1 MIPYGLVMATRAWQA
16 RRLNSVVKAAILL
29 TAACG
34 GCGGPA
40 PASRLEP
47 VAPVETASA
56 RADAADAQTLAATT
70 AVMDVKVEPGD
81 WFENVTARTGIEFR
95 YRNGEEA
102 GRRYILE
109 SLGGGVALFDYDN
122 DGDLDVFCTGG
133 GEISSSEPVVIR
145 GRASALYRNDGSWN
159 FVDVTNEAGLACEID
174 YSHGCGV
181 ADFDR
186 DGWLDLFVCCYG
198 RSRLFRNTRN
208 GAFLEVSQSAGI
220 DVTGWS
226 TAVAWPDIDGDGW
239 PDLYITRY
247 AEWSPQRDQPCWNSR
262 GQRDVC
268 SPTVYRGEPDKLFRN
283 RGDGRFEEITQAA
296 GLKGSGK
303 GLGVVA
309 ADLDD
314 DGFVDLYVARDEVEK
329 DLYCGGPTLPLAETA
344 QKAGVA
350 ANEFGVPE
358 GSMGVDVGD
367 YDGDGRPDLWVTNF
381 ENEDNALY
389 HNLGAG
395 GFVYATV
402 AAGLAGHSRRYVG
415 FGTALADFDG
425 DGWPDIFVA
434 NGHVFV
440 HGRQSPYR
448 QPAQLFRN
456 VAAREGG
463 RRFENVSAR
472 GGTYFQMPHVGRGAA
487 VGDLDDDGALDLVIS
502 HQNEPVTILR
512 NRQRP
517 AHFLRV
523 MLHGIRSHPQGVGA
537 RVSIDDGE
545 RTAVRFVVSGA
556 GYFSQFDRRVLFP
569 VPTDAHRDVMVH
581 WPGGGHEV
589 FPALDVD
596 RTHELVEGNA
606 THRSTP

>member
-1 MIPYGLVMATRAWQA
+1 V
-16 RRLNSVVKAAILL
+16 
-29 TAACG
+29 
-34 GCGGPA
+34 PA
-40 PASRLEP
+40 G
-47 VAPVETASA
+47 
-56 RADAADAQTLAATT
+56 ADDFRTPPAAD
-70 AVMDVKVEPGD
+70 D
-81 WFENVTARTGIEFR
+81 WFEDVTELTGVSFR

-102 GRRYILE
+102 CRRYILE

-122 DGDLDVFCTGG
+122 DGDLDLFCTGG
-133 GEISSSEPVVIR
+133 GEIPGSDSVAVR
-145 GRASALYRNDGSWN
+145 GRPCALYRNDGSWR
-159 FVDVTNEAGLACEID
+159 FVDVTEASGLSGAID

-198 RSRLFRNTRN
+198 RSRLFRNTRS
-208 GAFLEVSQSAGI
+208 GAFADVSQAAGI
-220 DVTGWS
+220 DFRGWS
-226 TAVAWPDIDGDGW
+226 TAVAWPDVDGDGW
-239 PDLYITRY
+239 PDLYITGY
-247 AEWSPQRDQPCWNSR
+247 ADWSPRRDQPCWNNR
-262 GQRDVC
+262 GQREVC
-268 SPTVYRGEPDKLFRN
+268 PPTVYQGEPDRLFRN
-283 RGDGRFEEITQAA
+283 RGNGCFEEITRAA
-296 GLKGSGK
+296 GLSDSGK

-329 DLYCGGPTLPLAETA
+329 DLYRGGPALPLAEVA
-344 QKAGVA
+344 QQAGVA
-350 ANEFGVPE
+350 VSEFGLPE

-389 HNLGAG
+389 RNLGAG

-402 AAGLAGHSRRYVG
+402 SAGLAGQSRRYVG

-425 DGWPDIFVA
+425 DGWLDIFVA

-456 VAAREGG
+456 VPGKDGE

-472 GGTYFQMPHVGRGAA
+472 GGAYFQTPHIGRGAA
-487 VGDLDDDGALDLVIS
+487 VGDLDDDGAPDLVVC

-512 NRQRP
+512 NRQPP

-523 MLHGIRSHPQGVGA
+523 LLRGVRCHPQAVGA
-537 RVSIDDGE
+537 SISVAVAE
-545 RTAVRFVVSGA
+545 RTHVRFVVSGA
-556 GYFSQFDRRVLFP
+556 GYFSQFDQRVVVP
-569 VPTDAHRDVMVH
+569 VTTDAPLDVTVR
-581 WPGGGHEV
+581 WPGGGREA
-589 FPALDVD
+589 FCRLAVD
-596 RTHELVEGNA
+596 RTHELVEGNG
-606 THRSTP
+606 TPPGSP